1 MARCW
6 VNACF
11 LAAALMLI
19 ASPVAAQ
26 EPLKVKPGKV
36 WKHQHSGISV
46 PATLA
51 GNVRTSA
58 TSFAADDLDVGLQF
72 DTPGSAEAVSVYI
85 YRNTNGAVPVWF
97 AQAQWAIENRAIY
110 GDPIIVGAPLAFT
123 PPGQT
128 TASGLSAI
136 YAANGRSQY
145 KSTGVMLLPIGNW
158 YVKIRASSQTRSPAD
173 LARWMDAAL
182 AEIEWPR
189 NIAPAEAAS
198 PAVTCA
204 KPLQF
209 QGKSA
214 DASGSDLTAEALGVA
229 LMSAA
234 AGDDSIKKEPP
245 KTPIG
250 QWCRDRQ
257 LEGNIA
263 VYRPG
268 GSETSYLLAYGDN
281 GNGIWVGPSP
291 MKLAMDEI
299 ASKNGTKASLRYN
312 VTLHTATQDINFLL
326 QDRLPS
332 PERVVEILNANN
344 RASTVGTWGKNRQVQ
359 INSGENLK

>member
-1 MARCW
+1 MASYW
-6 VNACF
+6 MNACF
-11 LAAALMLI
+11 LAAALTLV
-19 ASPVAAQ
+19 AGSTAAQ

-51 GNVRTSA
+51 GNARTSA

-72 DTPGSAEAVSVYI
+72 DTPGSAEAMSVYF
-85 YRNTNGAVPVWF
+85 YRKTNGAVPVWF
-97 AQAQWAIENRAIY
+97 AQAQWAIENRDTFGNPAI
-110 GDPIIVGAPLAFT
+110 VLAPEAFI
-123 PPGQT
+123 PPGQKV
-128 TASGLSAI
+128 ASGLRAI
-136 YAANGRSQY
+136 YEPKHGNYR
-145 KSTGVMLLPIGNW
+145 STGVMLLPIGNW
-158 YVKIRASSQTRSPAD
+158 YVKIRTSSQTRSPAE

-182 AEIEWPR
+182 AEIAWPR

-198 PAVTCA
+198 PAVPCA

-234 AGDDSIKKEPP
+234 AGDDSIKKEPAT
-245 KTPIG
+245 TPIG

-291 MKLAMDEI
+291 MKVAMDEI

-332 PERVVEILNANN
+332 PERVIEILNANN

-359 INSGENLK
+359 INSGEKLK